1 MTLLHSFLTMNARAR
16 NKSRNSQVV
25 LVEKRLLQLKYYGHA
40 VALICYYSYYLI
52 FALGWILV
60 CALINM

>member
-1 MTLLHSFLTMNARAR
+1 MKARGR
-16 NKSRNSQVV
+16 NKSRYSEVV
-25 LVEKRLLQLKYYGHA
+25 LVKKRLLQLKYYVHA

-52 FALGWILV
+52 SALGRILV